1 MVALK
6 TQKVFRDPILGFIHV
21 DDSIILDL
29 INSHEM
35 QRLRRIKHLGVANLV
50 FHGGEQS
57 RFQHSLG
64 VYEISRR
71 MISAL
76 DDNQELASSS
86 ARWDH
91 KNDLLVQAAALLH
104 DVGHGAYSH
113 TFEHLFK
120 TVHEQFTQK
129 IIVDPSTEVNR
140 ILRGVSTDFPK
151 QVAAII
157 AKDYPDSRVVQMVS
171 SQLDADR
178 MDYLLRDAYYTGAEY
193 GRYDIER
200 ILRLMRPVKEGFV
213 FDISG
218 VHSVEDYVISRY
230 QMYLQVYFH
239 PVSRGMEVVLENL
252 LTRAQELYDKNK
264 NDKMFFDLIKP
275 IFEYKNK
282 IDLKDYLALD
292 DSVFNTA
299 FNIWQ
304 DSDDKI
310 LADLAK
316 RFLDRKPL
324 KSIVL
329 NEESAKEIPYL
340 KERIKSAGFDSKYY
354 TGENDATDLPYQSYS
369 PKTGQD
375 GIKFIYPDGS
385 RKELSELSPL
395 VEAINGKES
404 IDRRFFFPKEIT
416 NDPQVEKIY
425 LKYKKTY

>member
-1 MVALK
+1 MTILNSE
-6 TQKVFRDPILGFIHV
+6 KVFRDPILGFIHV
-21 DDSIILDL
+21 DNSIILDL

-71 MISAL
+71 MITAL
-76 DDNQELASSS
+76 DHHEKFDYEQD
-86 ARWDH
+86 WDH

-113 TFEHLFK
+113 TFEHLFN
-120 TVHEQFTQK
+120 TIHEQFTQK
-129 IIVDPSTEVNR
+129 IIVDPNTEVNA
-140 ILRGVSTDFPK
+140 ILKTVSADFPAK
-151 QVAAII
+151 VAAVIG
-157 AKDYPDSRVVQMVS
+157 KSYPDKRVVQIVS

-200 ILRLMRPVKEGFV
+200 ILRLMRPVKDGFV
-213 FDISG
+213 FDIAG
-218 VHSVEDYVISRY
+218 VHSIEDYVISRY

-252 LTRAQELYDKNK
+252 LKRAQVLFDKNP
-264 NDKMFFDLIKP
+264 NDPIFFDLIKP
-275 IFEYKNK
+275 IFALKND
-282 IDLKDYLALD
+282 IDLKDYIALD

-299 FNIWQ
+299 FNVWQ
-304 DSDDKI
+304 NVDDPILSD
-310 LADLAK
+310 LSK

-329 NEESAKEIPYL
+329 NDKTRPLIDHLKAKIQA
-340 KERIKSAGFDSKYY
+340 RAFDPEYY
-354 TGENDATDLPYQSYS
+354 TGENDATDLPYESYS
-369 PKTGQD
+369 PKTGEE
-375 GIKFIYPDGS
+375 GIKFIYPDG
-385 RKELSELSPL
+385 KQAELSQLSPL
-395 VEAINGKES
+395 VEAINGKKS
-404 IDRRFFFPKEIT
+404 IDRRFFFPRELLDDAEV
-416 NDPQVEKIY
+416 NELY

>member
-1 MVALK
+1 MTSLK
-6 TQKVFRDPILGFIHV
+6 SEKVFRDPILGFIHV
-21 DDSIILDL
+21 DNSVILDL

-71 MISAL
+71 MIDAL
-76 DDNQELASSS
+76 DHNKQLFNEKK
-86 ARWDH
+86 WEH
-91 KNDLLVQAAALLH
+91 QNDLLVQAAALLH

-113 TFEHLFK
+113 TFEHLFN

-129 IIVDPSTEVNR
+129 IITDPSTEVNA
-140 ILRGVSTDFPK
+140 ILRRVSKDFPAK
-151 QVAAII
+151 VAAVIG
-157 AKDYPDSRVVQMVS
+157 KTYPDKRVVQLIS

-200 ILRLMRPVKEGFV
+200 ILRLIRPVKDGFA
-213 FDISG
+213 FDIAG
-218 VHSVEDYVISRY
+218 VHSIEDYVISRY

-252 LTRAQELYDKNK
+252 LMRAQELFDQNPD
-264 NDKMFFDLIKP
+264 NPIFFQLLKP
-275 IFEYKNK
+275 IFALKNK
-282 IDLKDYLALD
+282 IDVQDYIALD

-304 DSDDKI
+304 NADDPV

-324 KSIVL
+324 KSMVL
-329 NEESAKEIPYL
+329 NAQTKL
-340 KERIKSAGFDSKYY
+340 LLADIKQKIAALGFDPKYY
-354 TGENDATDLPYQSYS
+354 TGENDATDLPYESYS
-369 PKTGQD
+369 PKTGEE
-375 GIKFIYPDGS
+375 GIKFVYPNGEQA
-385 RKELSELSPL
+385 ELSQLSPL
-395 VEAINGKES
+395 VAAINGKES
-404 IDRRFFFPKEIT
+404 IDRRFFFPRELLADKEV
-416 NDPQVEKIY
+416 NDLY

>member
-1 MVALK
+1 MTTLNSE
-6 TQKVFRDPILGFIHV
+6 KVFRDPILGFIHV

-35 QRLRRIKHLGVANLV
+35 QRLRRIKHLGVANSV

-71 MISAL
+71 MIQAL
-76 DDNQELASSS
+76 DDNEKFANE
-86 ARWDH
+86 RHWDH
-91 KNDLLVQAAALLH
+91 ENDLLVQAAALLH

-113 TFEHLFK
+113 TFEHLFD

-129 IIVDPSTEVNR
+129 IIVDPSTEVNA
-140 ILRGVSTDFPK
+140 ILKTVSNDFPER
-151 QVAAII
+151 VAAVIG
-157 AKDYPDSRVVQMVS
+157 KSYPDKRVVQLIS

-200 ILRLMRPVKEGFV
+200 ILRLMRPIKDGFA
-213 FDISG
+213 FDIAG
-218 VHSVEDYVISRY
+218 VHSIEDYVISRY

-252 LTRAQELYDKNK
+252 LIRAQEIFDKDPDN
-264 NDKMFFDLIKP
+264 P
-275 IFEYKNK
+275 IFFPIIRPIFALKNK
-282 IDLKDYLALD
+282 IDIQDYISLD

-304 DSDDKI
+304 KVDDKI
-310 LADLAK
+310 LADLSK

-329 NEESAKEIPYL
+329 NEKTKDLIPSL
-340 KERIKSAGFDSKYY
+340 RKKIKDRGFDPKYY
-354 TGENDATDLPYQSYS
+354 TGENDATDLPYESYS
-369 PKTGQD
+369 PKTGEE
-375 GIKFIYPDGS
+375 GIKFVYPNGQQV
-385 RKELSELSPL
+385 ELSKLSPL

-404 IDRRFFFPKEIT
+404 IDRRFFFPREMLSNPEI
-416 NDPQVEKIY
+416 NQLY

>member
-1 MVALK
+1 MTTLNSE
-6 TQKVFRDPILGFIHV
+6 KVFRDPILGFIHV

-71 MISAL
+71 MIKAL
-76 DDNQELASSS
+76 DDNEKFANE
-86 ARWDH
+86 RHWDH

-113 TFEHLFK
+113 TFEHLFD
-120 TVHEQFTQK
+120 TVHEQFTQR
-129 IIVDPSTEVNR
+129 IIVDPSTEVNA
-140 ILRGVSTDFPK
+140 ILKTVSNDFPK
-151 QVAAII
+151 QVAAVIG
-157 AKDYPDSRVVQMVS
+157 KNYPDKRVVQLIS

-200 ILRLMRPVKEGFV
+200 ILRLMRPIENGFA
-213 FDISG
+213 FDIAG
-218 VHSVEDYVISRY
+218 VHSIEDYVISRY

-252 LTRAQELYDKNK
+252 LIRAQEIFDKDPNSSI
-264 NDKMFFDLIKP
+264 FFPIIRP
-275 IFEYKNK
+275 IFALKNK
-282 IDLKDYLALD
+282 IDIQDYISLD

-304 DSDDKI
+304 KVDDKI
-310 LADLAK
+310 LADLSK

-329 NEESAKEIPYL
+329 NEKTKTLIPNL
-340 KERIKSAGFDSKYY
+340 RKKIKARGFDPKYY
-354 TGENDATDLPYQSYS
+354 TGENDATDLPYESYS
-369 PKTGQD
+369 PKTGEE
-375 GIKFIYPDGS
+375 GIKFVYPDGQQA
-385 RKELSELSPL
+385 ELSELSPL

-404 IDRRFFFPKEIT
+404 IDRRFFFPREMLSDPEI
-416 NDPQVEKIY
+416 NQLY